1 METINITVKLPE
13 HQVVRFQQFIEEHCE
28 YLVDF
33 KILPDTQKMWDEDEV
48 FQSIVKEQKKH
59 NKLVSKYINDN
70 NNKYKNK

>member
-1 METINITVKLPE
+1 METINITVKLHE
-13 HQVVRFQQFIEEHCE
+13 HQVVKFQQFIEEHVE
-28 YLVDF
+28 VLDF

-70 NNKYKNK
+70 NNKYKTK

>member
-1 METINITVKLPE
+1 METINITVKLE
-13 HQVVRFQQFIEEHCE
+13 KHQVVKFQQFIEEHVE
-28 YLVDF
+28 VLDF

-70 NNKYKNK
+70 NNKYKTK

>member
-1 METINITVKLPE
+1 MGTINITVKLE
-13 HQVVRFQQFIEEHCE
+13 KHQVVKFQQFIEEHVE
-28 YLVDF
+28 VLDF

-70 NNKYKNK
+70 NNKYK

>member
-13 HQVVRFQQFIEEHCE
+13 HQVVKFQQFIEEHVKV
-28 YLVDF
+28 LDF

-70 NNKYKNK
+70 NNKYIKL